1 LSLKN
6 NQEKKII
13 NFKNLFLHLLTSKAF
28 GTEIHSLAGP
38 GAKKKKKKKKKERKK
53 EELKILYHSNENIRY
68 LKYRQR
74 ISWPDN

>member
-6 NQEKKII
+6 NQEKKKI

-38 GAKKKKKKKKKERKK
+38 GAKKKKKKERKKERKK
-53 EELKILYHSNENIRY
+53 S
-68 LKYRQR
+68 
-74 ISWPDN
+74 